1 MSGVDRRLKPENY
14 EAARARWAV
23 VAHVVAD
30 HEGVSISAVRFAGGG
45 ETRAGAG
52 LIRARR
58 LSCYLAQVAAELSGH
73 ELANVS
79 KLSRKTI
86 REHVQAIED
95 ARDDQWLSAEL
106 DALTAEIQLVLARRA
121 YAAQRLGA
129 RIAREAG
136 AVAARQ
142 PAAPAP
148 PPDPVLDAMLA
159 AMARAE
165 DARATWKRLCEATER
180 DLAALEAAQAVTLL
194 DGVVAVACEE
204 GAA

>member
-1 MSGVDRRLKPENY
+1 MSGVDRRLKSENY
-14 EAARARWAV
+14 DAARARWAV
-23 VAHVVAD
+23 VAWVVAD

-79 KLSRKTI
+79 RLSRKTI

-95 ARDDQWLSAEL
+95 ARDEGLPGGAGLSAEL
-106 DALTAEIQLVLARRA
+106 DALTAEIQLILARRA
-121 YAAQRLGA
+121 FATA
-129 RIAREAG
+129 RKAREA
-136 AVAARQ
+136 AADFILLEARAKPV
-142 PAAPAP
+142 PATIVGGVF
-148 PPDPVLDAMLA
+148 DPVTDALLA
-159 AMARAE
+159 AWQRAE
-165 DARATWKRLCEATER
+165 EARATWRALCAATT
-180 DLAALEAAQAVTLL
+180 DL
-194 DGVVAVACEE
+194 GEE